1 MYIVVPAKILGIIL
15 SLLLGV
21 SFLVL
26 VEHKVMAIVQRRKD
40 PDVVRSFG
48 LL

>member
-1 MYIVVPAKILGIIL
+1 MCVDVLAEILGIIL